1 VPVGLREVVTLTGI
15 ISEDQ
20 PGVSCFAKG
29 NLYNRQNHLTLFF
42 VPSCRCNL
50 CRLTSGHQRQKSN
63 APDNGEMS
71 TVRVCHRC
79 KPITQSTLFS
89 QFDSCSRLGHS
100 PWRARNSLSFICRIV
115 PAWCFTTGNFRPFP
129 ALPACRPRFLLPH
142 FRFSRILKGMEVHFS
157 PDVETRL
164 QQVASA
170 NGKDAE
176 QLVKDTV
183 ARMLENQARF
193 IAGVQKGIE
202 QADRGEFVEHKD
214 VLNRID
220 RLFHS

>member
-1 VPVGLREVVTLTGI
+1 MPFCPWAFTKPTVNCDRSVAHAKSSRSGKRWPWLHATLLFPV
-15 ISEDQ
+15 
-20 PGVSCFAKG
+20 
-29 NLYNRQNHLTLFF
+29 
-42 VPSCRCNL
+42 
-50 CRLTSGHQRQKSN
+50 
-63 APDNGEMS
+63 
-71 TVRVCHRC
+71 
-79 KPITQSTLFS
+79 
-89 QFDSCSRLGHS
+89 
-100 PWRARNSLSFICRIV
+100 
-115 PAWCFTTGNFRPFP
+115 
-129 ALPACRPRFLLPH
+129 LLH
-142 FRFSRILKGMEVHFS
+142 FRSSRILKGMEVHFS

-164 QQVASA
+164 QQLAFA